1 MEISQKEVLEKEFKE
16 LKEKILHL
24 EDCF

>member
-1 MEISQKEVLEKEFKE
+1 MEISQKEALEKEFKE

>member
-16 LKEKILHL
+16 LKEKILQL